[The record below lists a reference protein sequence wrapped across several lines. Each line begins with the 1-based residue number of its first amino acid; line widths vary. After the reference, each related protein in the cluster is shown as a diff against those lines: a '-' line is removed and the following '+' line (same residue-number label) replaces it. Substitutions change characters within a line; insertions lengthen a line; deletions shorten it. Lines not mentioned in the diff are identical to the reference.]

1 MPDEVAG
8 PVEADGAVR
17 HVFVYGTLRRGGSN
31 DIARYRP
38 VPQFV
43 GVGRIAGT
51 LYDLGA
57 YPGALLAGASQGG
70 GRRAVHGGLIHGEI
84 YRITGAVEAALD
96 VLEEVRDDGSG
107 EYVKREIDVALAD
120 AIEALEAIEADGA
133 VGAAEADE
141 SAESVDRIRA
151 GARTLR
157 CLVYEIHPS
166 RISERIVIESGDW
179 FRRH

>member
-1 MPDEVAG
+1 MMPDEVAG
-8 PVEADGAVR
+8 PVKADGAVR

-43 GVGRIAGT
+43 GVGRVAGT

-57 YPGALLAGASQGG
+57 YPGALLAVASQQA

-84 YRITGAVEAALD
+84 YRITRAVEAALD
-96 VLEEVRDDGSG
+96 ELEEVRDDGSG
-107 EYVKREIDVALAD
+107 EYVKRETDVALAD
-120 AIEALEAIEADGA
+120 AIEAD
-133 VGAAEADE
+133 GAAEADK

-151 GARTLR
+151 GARRLR

-166 RISERIVIESGDW
+166 RVLERVVIETGDW
-179 FRRH
+179 FQRN